1 MGKIRIQDG
10 VDAVFLPGKIH
21 SCEWQAYIIYLNEQ
35 ANDGK
40 GSWEIEIVDK
50 ERILQIYE
58 EVNGDHNQF
67 FEALPNCF
75 QGEWYYC
82 NSDTKEFDKYVEAYP
97 TADFVLGYH
106 GDAYEEMMFLANWA
120 RDKVCP
126 ECGFPI
132 MCQCVIGADE
142 SLSGLIERLYSCRK
156 CGSAWSTQE
165 NDGEESAPQ
174 RYFFG

>member
-1 MGKIRIQDG
+1 MRKIEIQDG
-10 VDAVFLPGKIH
+10 MDAVFLPGKIH
-21 SCEWQAYIIYLNEQ
+21 GCDWQAYIIYLNEQ
-35 ANDGK
+35 ANGGN
-40 GSWEIEIVDK
+40 GSWEIEVVDK

-58 EVNGDHNQF
+58 GVNGDHDQF
-67 FEALPNCF
+67 FEAPPNCF

-82 NSDTKEFDKYVEAYP
+82 NSGTKDFDEYTEAYP

-106 GDAYEEMMFLANWA
+106 GGAHEEMMFLVNWA

-132 MCQCVIGADE
+132 MCECVIGSNE
-142 SLSGLIERLYSCRK
+142 SLSGLTERLYSCRE

-165 NDGEESAPQ
+165 NNGEESVPQ

>member
-1 MGKIRIQDG
+1 MSKIEIQDG

-21 SCEWQAYIIYLNEQ
+21 GCDWQAYIIYLNEQ

-58 EVNGDHNQF
+58 EVNGDHDQF

-75 QGEWYYC
+75 QGEWGYC
-82 NSDTKEFDKYVEAYP
+82 NSDTKEFDKYAEAYP

-106 GDAYEEMMFLANWA
+106 GVNWA
-120 RDKVCP
+120 RGKVCP

-132 MCQCVIGADE
+132 MCECVIGSDE
-142 SLSGLIERLYSCRK
+142 SLSGFTERIYGCRK
-156 CGSAWSTQE
+156 CGSAWAT
-165 NDGEESAPQ
+165 EESNGKEGALQ